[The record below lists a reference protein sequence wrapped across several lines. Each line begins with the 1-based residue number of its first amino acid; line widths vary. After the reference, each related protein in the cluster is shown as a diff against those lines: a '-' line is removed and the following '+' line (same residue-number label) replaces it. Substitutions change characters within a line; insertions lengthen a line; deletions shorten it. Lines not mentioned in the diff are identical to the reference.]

1 MEDLQLKKLQSNQL
15 LFAGILLFL
24 LGLLVGFLI
33 PVFSNPRMGLSTHL
47 EGVLNG
53 IFLVVLG
60 LLWHRL
66 ALSNKLLIT
75 TFRLTIYGSFANF
88 IAVLLGA
95 IAGAGKMMP
104 IAGGEE
110 GTPIIEGIISFLL
123 ISLALAMVAVCI
135 LTLIGLY
142 KNMASSK
149 ESTDLTS

>member
-66 ALSNKLLIT
+66 ALSNKLLTT

-95 IAGAGKMMP
+95 ITGAGKMMP

-142 KNMASSK
+142 KNMVSSK
-149 ESTDLTS
+149 ENTDLTS